1 MLQAKRDKYMI
12 LNGELTLLQPAVSPF
27 VYQDIHTL
35 NRECRYT
42 AQHIELLNIAA
53 DKLFST
59 KLKQGADTI
68 ERQAKELLEKNRT
81 TRNATV
87 GVRLSM
93 DAEGNY
99 RLEELE
105 PTIYEGYTLRLLRPT
120 TLCIAGDIPW
130 PAFPTSALIEAKKLA
145 DTVVK
150 QRGVHEALITDSQGH
165 IVSDATKPLVLI
177 REYTATFSPTTQ
189 HSIESKLAIA
199 ACKHIGLKVKFEHF
213 GIEEAERADELL
225 YVTYQGITAYEK
237 IGSHSFMNIIAERTA
252 TAMEELY
259 QASKNK
265 TR

>member
-1 MLQAKRDKYMI
+1 MLQVKRDKYMI
-12 LNGELTLLQPAVSPF
+12 LNGELTLLQPTVSPF

-42 AQHIELLNIAA
+42 AQHIEFLNIAA

-59 KLKQGADTI
+59 KLKQGIDTI
-68 ERQAKELLEKNRT
+68 ERQAKELLEKNRI

-105 PTIYEGYTLRLLRPT
+105 PTIYEGYKLRLLRPT

-165 IVSDATKPLVLI
+165 IVSDATKPLILI

-189 HSIESKLAIA
+189 HSVESATAVA
-199 ACKHIGLKVKFEHF
+199 ACRHIGLKVTFEHF
-213 GIEEAERADELL
+213 GIDEIEQADELM
-225 YVTYQGITAYEK
+225 YVNYQGITSITK
-237 IGSHSFMNIIAERTA
+237 VGRHTFMHILSERIAE
-252 TAMEELY
+252 AMEELY
-259 QASKNK
+259 
-265 TR
+265 